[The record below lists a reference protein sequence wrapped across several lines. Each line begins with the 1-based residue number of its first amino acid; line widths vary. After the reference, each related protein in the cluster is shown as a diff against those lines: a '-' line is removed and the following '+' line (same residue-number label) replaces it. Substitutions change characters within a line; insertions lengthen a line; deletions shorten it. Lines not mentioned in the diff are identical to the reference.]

1 MLTQNPPIDRL
12 KYIQKLYGEKQPWVV
27 LDTLSVILPTV
38 GVDDPSDEFDE
49 ELDRQRAL
57 FEQDAELPWSV
68 AVSRLRASFGTG
80 GQLHPGVMRAR
91 ATTSIAF
98 PYRRQLGYWWF
109 GDQEVEESLARP
121 QRQVS
126 TLSQKLALILELAES
141 KAFANGA
148 LTSAHEADGIFPWV
162 ARELSRLSKHTI
174 DQLDATLRSYDA
186 AAAAMETAQ
195 IARTTLDQ
203 ASFDQAQTAAVKLE
217 QTWQT
222 YSNAVGA
229 LRRSGNLIAQWSKA
243 TRTDLMKLSLAE
255 VLEKSKGFRVKRKVE
270 HGEIVYKFKSGW
282 TVESLSGKRQ
292 LDCETGF
299 LSHCVYRYK
308 DRVDSGQS
316 VIYSLRDPDGVPY
329 VTMEWQPER
338 KKFHQVFGK
347 TNSNIGD
354 DVFNEYVLAAGQD
367 NDPPLQP
374 DQVPMVVEAIR
385 SMVVEFIEQ
394 KHGGEVHGL
403 VLAGVSFAGRDMSGA
418 NLDYVYLP
426 NANLSRANLSEARLN
441 DADLRGANLS
451 GANLSG
457 ANLRGAQLSVANLSG
472 ADLSKADLR
481 GARLYEADLSKANL
495 SGARLDGARLV
506 GAHLSGAS
514 LSGANLSE
522 ADLSGANLYRANLS
536 NANLLFTWLKGADL
550 IEADLSGVDLSG
562 ADLSNAGWESG
573 TIWPD
578 GFDPIAA
585 GAVKVD

>member
-27 LDTLSVILPTV
+27 MDTLSVILSTV
-38 GVDDPSDEFDE
+38 GVDDPSDEFDV

-80 GQLHPGVMRAR
+80 GQLHPGVIRAR

-255 VLEKSKGFRVKRKVE
+255 VLEKSKGFRVKKKVE
-270 HGEIVYKFKSGW
+270 RGEIVYKFKSGW
-282 TVESLSGKRQ
+282 TVESLKGKKQ
-292 LDCETGF
+292 LDCEAGF
-299 LSHCVYRYK
+299 LSHCVYTYK
-308 DRVDSGQS
+308 GAVESGRS

-338 KKFHQVFGK
+338 KKFNQVFGK

-354 DVFNEYVLAAGQD
+354 SVFNEYVLAEGQD

-374 DQVPMVVEAIR
+374 DQVPMVVEAIK
-385 SMVVEFIEQ
+385 SMVAEFIDQ
-394 KHGGEVHGL
+394 KHGGEINGL
-403 VLAGVSFAGRDMSGA
+403 LLARASLAGR
-418 NLDYVYLP
+418 
-426 NANLSRANLSEARLN
+426 
-441 DADLRGANLS
+441 
-451 GANLSG
+451 
-457 ANLRGAQLSVANLSG
+457 
-472 ADLSKADLR
+472 
-481 GARLYEADLSKANL
+481 DLSKANL
-495 SGARLDGARLV
+495 SGASLYGANLSEANLRDANLSDADLG
-506 GAHLSGAS
+506 GANLSRANLTMASLYRAS
-514 LSGANLSE
+514 LSGANLSGASLNE
-522 ADLSGANLYRANLS
+522 ARLNDAGLGSADLRGADLTMANLGGARLGWADLTGANLREANLRGADLGGAKLGG
-536 NANLLFTWLKGADL
+536 ANLKGAFCNDWT
-550 IEADLSGVDLSG
+550 V
-562 ADLSNAGWESG
+562 
-573 TIWPD
+573 WPQ